1 LLDGQVDNPLLYSY
15 CVRLSETNPAP
26 KLGIRLTA
34 SNPIQPRNS
43 TVQWFLLYAV
53 KLSMLPFA
61 MHSAPIPAGVA
72 SGASRASLVSRA
84 PQLPITASV
93 PTRVLDRFVNPF
105 FSYCY
110 ELLFPQLLCFDNHL
124 RCPLVF
130 RNTPYPQLS
139 VLCAGALRSILTPLL
154 THSCGLLVV
163 TKKVNSFAIRQIQ
176 TLLAKYPGWG
186 CLENTDPRTFRRS
199 RLSRR
204 SATWT
209 RHAHPTIIAVS
220 SRFQVHG

>member
-1 LLDGQVDNPLLYSY
+1 MVRSTVPFLYSY
-15 CVRLSETNPAP
+15 CVRLSETNPAR
-26 KLGIRLTA
+26 KLGIRLTTP
-34 SNPIQPRNS
+34 NPIQPRNS

-110 ELLFPQLLCFDNHL
+110 ELPFPQLLCFDNYL

-130 RNTPYPQLS
+130 GNTPYPQLS
-139 VLCAGALRSILTPLL
+139 VLCAGACPDRVGAFRNILTPLL
-154 THSCGLLVV
+154 THSCGLLIVA
-163 TKKVNSFAIRQIQ
+163 KNINSFAIKQIQ
-176 TLLAKYPGWG
+176 ALLAKNTQGGVP
-186 CLENTDPRTFRRS
+186 LEY
-199 RLSRR
+199 R
-204 SATWT
+204 SANFPAFPAESAQRNVDAARTSNY
-209 RHAHPTIIAVS
+209 HCCKL
-220 SRFQVHG
+220 